1 MTLPIASPSDI
12 VQRLEAARRARAAER
27 VLVAFDADG
36 TLWSGD
42 VGEDSFAALLASGEV
57 RDAAHAALAEEAAR
71 FAPDAT
77 GDARAL
83 LARLALAHE
92 AGAMPED
99 RAYALMAW
107 AFAGWSVAEVRAR
120 AAALVE
126 RLDLRARRQAET
138 APVIDWARAQGV
150 PLWVVSASP
159 RAMVEAGLASLGM
172 GDARVIAMTPRQ
184 AGDVLLPDVERP
196 IPYADG
202 KAAALAAQ
210 ADGARVLGA
219 FGDSTFDL
227 AMMAVSDVPVAVR
240 PKATLRARA
249 GEVPTLVEIGR

>member
-1 MTLPIASPSDI
+1 MNALKWCVWP
-12 VQRLEAARRARAAER
+12 LARAGADVIVVDTAHGHSRGVIER
-27 VLVAFDADG
+27 VRWVKQNYPNL
-36 TLWSGD
+36 D
-42 VGEDSFAALLASGEV
+42 VIGGNI
-57 RDAAHAALAEEAAR
+57 
-71 FAPDAT
+71 AT
-77 GDARAL
+77 GDAA
-83 LARLALAHE
+83 
-92 AGAMPED
+92 
-99 RAYALMAW
+99 
-107 AFAGWSVAEVRAR
+107 
-120 AAALVE
+120 
-126 RLDLRARRQAET
+126 
-138 APVIDWARAQGV
+138 
-150 PLWVVSASP
+150 